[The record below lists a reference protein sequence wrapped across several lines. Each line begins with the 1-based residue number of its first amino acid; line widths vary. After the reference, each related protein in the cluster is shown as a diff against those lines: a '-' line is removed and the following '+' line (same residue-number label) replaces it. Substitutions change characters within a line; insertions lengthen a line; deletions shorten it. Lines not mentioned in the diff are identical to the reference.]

1 MRSNLA
7 KRVRL
12 LGAGLDGGGES
23 SYVARANEI
32 DKMPR
37 GDLKTFLA
45 KSLADVNSEQAALQ
59 AFV

>member
-12 LGAGLDGGGES
+12 LGAGLDGGGEG
-23 SYVARANEI
+23 SYEARATEI
-32 DKMPR
+32 NKLPN

-45 KSLADVNSEQAALQ
+45 KSVADVRSEQAALQ
-59 AFV
+59 AVV